1 MQCGPAQAEGTVRP
15 GDRILALNGKSLV
28 GVKLAELQSLM
39 YQEEGETV
47 FTLEYDVAKQV
58 RNLKNRFGIKKK
70 TNLVTQL
77 CLKKANLINL

>member
-1 MQCGPAQAEGTVRP
+1 MIFYENKLNIDFLQCGPAQAEGTVRP

-58 RNLKNRFGIKKK
+58 WNL
-70 TNLVTQL
+70 L
-77 CLKKANLINL
+77 